1 MQGAGPPRSVRR
13 MRTPLSLAVL
23 MVCALLLAAIPAS
36 ATMRCDDS
44 VLERGYTFIEVIER
58 CGQPDLVFQR
68 LQLYVPG
75 VYAPVEEWTYEQG
88 SNKFRRLLTFE
99 NGRLR
104 RIELRPKP
112 EVPIEAL
119 QRR

>member
-1 MQGAGPPRSVRR
+1 MTIPEAARR
-13 MRTPLSLAVL
+13 ASI
-23 MVCALLLAAIPAS
+23 CAFSLLAALLAS
-36 ATMRCDDS
+36 GAAANMRCDDS
-44 VLERGYTFIEVIER
+44 ILERGFTFLEVIER
-58 CGQPDLVFQR
+58 CGRPDLTYQR

-112 EVPIEAL
+112 QVPIEAL
-119 QRR
+119 DLR